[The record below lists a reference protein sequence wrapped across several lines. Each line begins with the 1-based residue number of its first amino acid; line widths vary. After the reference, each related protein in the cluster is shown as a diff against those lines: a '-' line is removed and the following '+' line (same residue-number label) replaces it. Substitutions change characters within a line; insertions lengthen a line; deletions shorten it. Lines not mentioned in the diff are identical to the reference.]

1 MTGSRKLAFILAAAL
16 AVLAA
21 LGFLS
26 GENGFGAPLRLN
38 TDTAAVQ
45 APAALFGFI
54 AARMGRRASDLFLV
68 AVGLLLSVD
77 AFMGATRGT
86 FYLSFASLRG
96 TVEPLARPARY
107 IAVLPHALLGIVALI
122 AGLRS
127 ANEAAAQ
134 RRDAPPT

>member
-1 MTGSRKLAFILAAAL
+1 MTGSRKLAVVVATIL

-21 LGFLS
+21 LGFVS
-26 GENGFGAPLRLN
+26 GENGFGAALRLN
-38 TDTAAVQ
+38 TDTASVQ

-54 AARMGRRASDLFLV
+54 AARMGRKASDLYLV

-96 TVEPLARPARY
+96 TVEPLAKPARY
-107 IAVLPHALLGIVALI
+107 IAILPHAVLGLVALA

-127 ANEAAAQ
+127 ANAAAAQ
-134 RRDAPPT
+134 RRDAPPA

>member
-16 AVLAA
+16 AALAA
-21 LGFLS
+21 LGFIS

-38 TDTAAVQ
+38 TDTASVQ

-54 AARMGRRASDLFLV
+54 AARVGRRASDLFLV

-86 FYLSFASLRG
+86 FYLSFAALRG
-96 TVEPLARPARY
+96 TVEPLAKPARY
-107 IAVLPHALLGIVALI
+107 IAILPHALLGIVALF

-127 ANEAAAQ
+127 ANDAAKT
-134 RRDAPPT
+134 RHDAPPS

>member
-1 MTGSRKLAFILAAAL
+1 MTGSRRLALVIASAL

-21 LGFLS
+21 LGFAS
-26 GENGFGAPLRLN
+26 GENGFGAALRLN
-38 TDTAAVQ
+38 TDTASVQ

-54 AARMGRRASDLFLV
+54 AARMGRKASDLYLV

-96 TVEPLARPARY
+96 TVEPLAKPARY
-107 IAVLPHALLGIVALI
+107 IAILPHAILGIVALV

-127 ANEAAAQ
+127 ANAAAAQ
-134 RRDAPPT
+134 RQDLPPT

>member
-1 MTGSRKLAFILAAAL
+1 MTGSQRLALIIAAAL
-16 AVLAA
+16 ALLAA
-21 LGFLS
+21 LGFAS
-26 GENGFGAPLRLN
+26 GHDGFGAPLRLN

-68 AVGLLLSVD
+68 AVGLLLVAD
-77 AFMGATRGT
+77 AFAGATRGM

-107 IAVLPHALLGIVALI
+107 IATLPHAVLGIVALV

-127 ANEAAAQ
+127 ANAAAAQ
-134 RRDAPPT
+134 RRDLPPG